1 MKKLLLLFSL
11 AIPMLLCAQTKAPKK
26 NKLTV
31 ITLHPLQNET
41 ENFEKGL
48 ALHNKTFHSG
58 DAAIDIYQVLVGD
71 RTGEFHFVYRN
82 LSTWAE
88 VEKGFNAVEAKD
100 HSADWETNVGKYLND
115 KTARYFYEQ
124 SDDSY
129 MSPNMADMNTKL
141 LGIYFIELNN
151 GMEDDFYAGLKKIKE
166 MYKKA
171 NSKNYYQI
179 MSRSF
184 GSNSQVA
191 VVFPL
196 PDGWASFEPKPDD
209 DWSKLFKVAFP
220 KEDFKLFIKKFNATQ
235 KSFESLVVK
244 HRADLSSPN

>member
-82 LSTWAE
+82 LLPGQKLKMALMPLKPKTIQPIGKLMLANIST
-88 VEKGFNAVEAKD
+88 
-100 HSADWETNVGKYLND
+100 
-115 KTARYFYEQ
+115 
-124 SDDSY
+124 
-129 MSPNMADMNTKL
+129 TKL
-141 LGIYFIELNN
+141 HAIFMN
-151 GMEDDFYAGLKKIKE
+151 
-166 MYKKA
+166 KA
-171 NSKNYYQI
+171 TIAICRLTWQ
-179 MSRSF
+179 
-184 GSNSQVA
+184 
-191 VVFPL
+191 
-196 PDGWASFEPKPDD
+196 
-209 DWSKLFKVAFP
+209 
-220 KEDFKLFIKKFNATQ
+220 T
-235 KSFESLVVK
+235 
-244 HRADLSSPN
+244 